1 MQKITKINMISLIV
15 IVLFGFILSACQSAE
30 PEFDIDAQKTGFAQT
45 ADVQASLTAAAQPTA
60 TETPVPLPTYTPT
73 TAVTSTPVNT
83 PTSENE
89 PTAPPAG
96 GVNRAQV
103 IGQTPDDNT
112 AFKPGEAFTV
122 TWTVENRGTTTWSV
136 NYYVEF
142 AFGEQMGAQDK
153 VFIWLPV
160 PPETNLPIS
169 VNFVAPETPG
179 TKVSNWKLFDQNGT
193 AFYDLS
199 VTIIVGE

>member
-1 MQKITKINMISLIV
+1 MHKLTKHYMISLIG
-15 IVLFGFILSACQSAE
+15 IVLFGFILSACRSAE

-45 ADVQASLTAAAQPTA
+45 ADVQASLTSAARPTA

-73 TAVTSTPVNT
+73 KAVTNTPVNT
-83 PTSENE
+83 PTKGNE
-89 PTAPPAG
+89 TTAPPAG

-112 AFKPGEAFTV
+112 TFKPGEAFTV

-169 VNFVAPETPG
+169 VNLVAPETPG

>member
-1 MQKITKINMISLIV
+1 MISLIS
-15 IVLFGFILSACQSAE
+15 IVLFGFILSACRSAE

-45 ADVQASLTAAAQPTA
+45 ADVQASLTSAARPTA

-73 TAVTSTPVNT
+73 KAVTNTPVNT
-83 PTSENE
+83 PTKGNE
-89 PTAPPAG
+89 TTAPPAG

-112 AFKPGEAFTV
+112 TFKPGEAFTV

-179 TKVSNWKLFDQNGT
+179 TKVTNWKLFDQNGT